1 MSEPDPVDLERIK
14 VEILLDSPL
23 VRRVEEAAERHGLTG
38 WTVLPTLSGSGRSGR
53 WRDDQVTGAAS
64 KVLFIT
70 VCNREKA
77 EAFTRELSPVLEA
90 YGSVLL
96 KSKVEVVRPGK
107 F

>member
-1 MSEPDPVDLERIK
+1 L
-14 VEILLDSPL
+14 
-23 VRRVEEAAERHGLTG
+23 
-38 WTVLPTLSGSGRSGR
+38 
-53 WRDDQVTGAAS
+53 
-64 KVLFIT
+64 LFIT

>member
-14 VEILLDSPL
+14 VEILLDEPL
-23 VRRVEEAAERHGLTG
+23 VRRVEAAAERHGLTG
-38 WTVLPTLSGSGRSGR
+38 WTVLPTLSGAGRSGR

-70 VCNREKA
+70 VCNHEKA

-96 KSKVEVVRPGK
+96 KSRVEVVRPGK